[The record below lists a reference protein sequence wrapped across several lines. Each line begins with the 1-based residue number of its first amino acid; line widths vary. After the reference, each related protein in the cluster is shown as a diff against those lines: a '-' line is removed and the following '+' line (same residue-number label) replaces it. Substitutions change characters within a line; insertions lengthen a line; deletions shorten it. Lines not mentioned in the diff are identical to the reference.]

1 MMIGVEVPMK
11 RKTAAKVILIGFIVI
26 IFTALVTRLMYQ
38 SYLKKPVSTTSKD
51 IEFRINKGENSSMI
65 IDKMAEN
72 GLITNRLFAR
82 IYLKNHGIDRSLRF
96 GYYKFNTSMTP
107 VEIFK
112 ILLSGQIDPDIINV
126 SIPEGFTI
134 KQIANKLKEKGIISS
149 TEAFINEAQNGKF
162 NYEFL
167 EYIPKSRPSRLEGYL
182 YPDTYEL
189 KKGMSSHVIIDKMLD
204 RFNSVIITLQNSGLK
219 TKDIDKIIIM
229 ASIVE
234 GEAKLDS
241 ERPIIAAV
249 FYNRLKINKKLE
261 SCATVEYAL
270 GVHKPVLYYKDIA
283 VNSLYNTYKYAGL
296 PIGPIN
302 NPGLKSIGA
311 AIYPEQV
318 DYIYFVSKGDGSHYF
333 TKNYDDFLKY
343 KKSLKN

>member
-1 MMIGVEVPMK
+1 MIGVEVSMK
-11 RKTAAKVILIGFIVI
+11 RKTAVRLIMACVVI
-26 IFTALVTRLMYQ
+26 IIFAAAVSRLMYQ
-38 SYLKKPVSTTSKD
+38 SYLKKPVSKTSKD
-51 IEFRINKGENSSMI
+51 IEFRINEGENSSMI
-65 IDKMAEN
+65 INKMAKT
-72 GLITNRLFAR
+72 GLITNSFFAR
-82 IYLKNHGIDRSLRF
+82 IYLKNHGIDRSLKF

-134 KQIANKLKEKGIISS
+134 KQIANKLKDKGIISS
-149 TEAFINEAQNGKF
+149 TEEFINEAQTGNF

-167 EYIPKSRPSRLEGYL
+167 KYIPENRPMRLEGYL
-182 YPDTYEL
+182 YPATYEL
-189 KKGMSSHVIIDKMLD
+189 KKGMSCHIIIDKMLN
-204 RFNSVIITLQNSGLK
+204 RFESIIVTLQNSGLK
-219 TKDIDKIIIM
+219 TEDIDKVIIM
-229 ASIVE
+229 ASMVE
-234 GEAKLDS
+234 GEAKVDS

-270 GVHKPVLYYKDIA
+270 GVHKPVLYYKDLA
-283 VNSLYNTYKYAGL
+283 VSSPYNTYKYAGL
-296 PIGPIN
+296 PVGPIN

-311 AIYPEQV
+311 AVNPENV
-318 DYIYFVSKGDGSHYF
+318 DYIYFVSKGDGTHYF
-333 TKNYDDFLKY
+333 TKNYNDFLKY